1 MVIDGAEILAYR
13 EEHGISLK
21 EMAELLNIEED
32 QLYNYEQGVEE
43 WIEEDALNVM
53 LLDSMFNNLDFIQVE
68 DIDLAY

>member
-32 QLYNYEQGVEE
+32 QLYN
-43 WIEEDALNVM
+43 
-53 LLDSMFNNLDFIQVE
+53 
-68 DIDLAY
+68 